1 MNNKRREEKWERPEI
16 IAASK
21 RNFTSNHQR
30 VKVQTQQQELKT
42 RKFSPIIAIEPYI
55 IQVVSHLAKML
66 TPNSV
71 YTGLL
76 LVNSIIM
83 DTLTYDSFLE
93 WKQIHQ
99 PHCSLRNTRKCA
111 LGTGY
116 WRGFMKRNK
125 HLVILG
131 MEALEDMVWK
141 KGLRRR
147 NMRTLIRN
155 LTNGA

>member
-1 MNNKRREEKWERPEI
+1 M
-16 IAASK
+16 
-21 RNFTSNHQR
+21 
-30 VKVQTQQQELKT
+30 KT

-125 HLVILG
+125 HLVTSKNAVKFDSKHADWCTYQNFET
-131 MEALEDMVWK
+131 MY
-141 KGLRRR
+141 
-147 NMRTLIRN
+147 T
-155 LTNGA
+155 